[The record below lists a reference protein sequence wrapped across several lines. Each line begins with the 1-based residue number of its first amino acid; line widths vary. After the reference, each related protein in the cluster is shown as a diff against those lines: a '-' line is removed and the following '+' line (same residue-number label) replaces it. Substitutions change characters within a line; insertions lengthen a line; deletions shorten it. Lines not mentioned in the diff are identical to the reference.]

1 MGVLTGAL
9 LSTVQQ
15 YRHGVLGGGVGTMN
29 MLNSQKHTTHILRAI
44 LGSNALPNVH
54 FSSLWRVRTCT

>member
-15 YRHGVLGGGVGTMN
+15 SRHGVLGGGVGTMSVF
-29 MLNSQKHTTHILRAI
+29 NSQEHTMHILRVV
-44 LGSNALPNVH
+44 LGSNALLHVH
-54 FSSLWRVRTCT
+54 FSSL

>member
-15 YRHGVLGGGVGTMN
+15 CRYGVLGGGVGTMS
-29 MLNSQKHTTHILRAI
+29 MFKSQEHTINSLRVV

-54 FSSLWRVRTCT
+54 FSRL

>member
-15 YRHGVLGGGVGTMN
+15 YRYGVLGGGVGTMS
-29 MLNSQKHTTHILRAI
+29 MFNSQEHTINVLRVV

-54 FSSLWRVRTCT
+54 FSRL

>member
-1 MGVLTGAL
+1 MTVLTGAL

-15 YRHGVLGGGVGTMN
+15 YRHGVLGGGVGTMSIF
-29 MLNSQKHTTHILRAI
+29 NSQEHTMHTFRVI

-54 FSSLWRVRTCT
+54 FSSL

>member
-1 MGVLTGAL
+1 MTVLTGAL

-15 YRHGVLGGGVGTMN
+15 YRHGVLGGGVGTMS
-29 MLNSQKHTTHILRAI
+29 MFNSQEHTIHIFRVI

-54 FSSLWRVRTCT
+54 FSSL

>member
-15 YRHGVLGGGVGTMN
+15 YRYGVLGGGVGTMSMFN
-29 MLNSQKHTTHILRAI
+29 PQEHTINILRVV

-54 FSSLWRVRTCT
+54 FSRL